1 MTKEITEFLNMPV
14 YTRSGIYVGEVRNV
28 ALNTEEKRIDSLI
41 LTGTN
46 PELVENSMDVGVP
59 YRWVSA
65 AGDIII
71 LSYFPEKVYVEGEEE
86 EGEE

>member
-1 MTKEITEFLNMPV
+1 MTKEITEFLNLPA
-14 YTRSGIYVGEVRNV
+14 YTRNGIYVGEVRNV

-41 LTGTN
+41 ITDSN
-46 PELVENSMDVGVP
+46 PALVENSVDIGVP

-71 LSYFPEKVYVEGEEE
+71 LSYFPEKVSTEEE
-86 EGEE
+86 EGGEEE